1 MSRYTPLVA
10 ALVLCACSTSPSAP
24 GDDQRL
30 SVVDFYYEPI
40 VLEAPDTV
48 SVGEPFEVTTATYG
62 NGCLQAGAT
71 LTDIG
76 PGMALIELFDRVPAA
91 DVCTDNLVR
100 IDRTAV
106 IRFEQAGQA
115 RILVRGQAQPEN
127 KEVLL
132 EHDVFVR

>member
-1 MSRYTPLVA
+1 MIRYIPLVA
-10 ALVLCACSTSPSAP
+10 ALSVCACSTSPSAV

-30 SVVDFYYEPI
+30 SVVDFYQEPI
-40 VLEAPDTV
+40 VLQAPDTV
-48 SVGEPFEVTTATYG
+48 NVGEPFEVTTATYG

-76 PGMALIELFDRVPAA
+76 PGVAMIELFDRVPDA

-106 IRFEQAGQA
+106 IRFEEPGRA
-115 RILVRGQAQPEN
+115 RILVRGHSLPEN
-127 KEVLL
+127 EEVLL
-132 EHDVFVR
+132 EHDVFVQ